1 MPRAVKQVFWRILL
15 FYVLSIVVIA
25 AIIPYTD
32 PLLLNKNQSVS
43 QSPFTIVFDRIG
55 IAFAASIINAVIL
68 TSLLSAANSGMY
80 TTSRMLFSLSDEKQA
95 PKFLSKLNN
104 KTKLPMRSI
113 VTTYILVVAII
124 ILANFYANAV
134 FSLLNIIGSLVIIV
148 WAISAWAQIRLR
160 RGIKRQGKDINTL
173 LPYKSP
179 LFPLGPIIV
188 FATLIFLYLGN
199 SIGDLFNGNIGD
211 FC

>member
-95 PKFLSKLNN
+95 PKF
-104 KTKLPMRSI
+104 
-113 VTTYILVVAII
+113 
-124 ILANFYANAV
+124 
-134 FSLLNIIGSLVIIV
+134 
-148 WAISAWAQIRLR
+148 
-160 RGIKRQGKDINTL
+160 
-173 LPYKSP
+173 
-179 LFPLGPIIV
+179 
-188 FATLIFLYLGN
+188 
-199 SIGDLFNGNIGD
+199 
-211 FC
+211 

>member
-80 TTSRMLFSLSDEKQA
+80 TTSRMLFSLVMKASTKV
-95 PKFLSKLNN
+95 LSKLNN

-148 WAISAWAQIRLR
+148 WAISAWSQIRLR
-160 RGIKRQGKDINTL
+160 
-173 LPYKSP
+173 
-179 LFPLGPIIV
+179 
-188 FATLIFLYLGN
+188 
-199 SIGDLFNGNIGD
+199 GD
-211 FC
+211 